1 MDAKQIVLAYWQAM
15 ESNDFAA
22 ASQWLSED
30 FELVWPQSAERIRGR
45 ENFAALNSHYPAKGR
60 WQFSIERIVSQ
71 GEQVVTDVC
80 VTDGERQDRAITF
93 HTVQGE
99 RITKQ
104 IEYWPENYPAP
115 EWRAKWVDSIVSV

>member
-71 GEQVVTDVC
+71 GEQVVTDVS